1 VNPTSVPINPTS
13 APANPTPVPVNPT
26 SAPFDS
32 PTGGQQS
39 KSPSSVIVPMIE
51 DVMYEDI
58 TDKQGKYISYTTG
71 KTINAQSLG
80 FSIVFAEDLLAPN
93 SFNEN
98 FLRGRLYGICIKISP
113 DEGIFSCRL
122 DFHFYGG
129 TVNTSGSI
137 RLAGNSNFAGDSSRL
152 AIVGGTGRF
161 EGVSG
166 SILHFWRQDN
176 GNVGNI
182 QISFTFV

>member
-58 TDKQGKYISYTTG
+58 TDKQGKYISYTIG
-71 KTINAQSLG
+71 NTINAQSLG
-80 FSIVFAEDLLAPN
+80 FSIAFAEDLLAPN
-93 SFNEN
+93 SFNET
-98 FLRGRLYGICIKISP
+98 FLRGKLYGICIKIST
-113 DEGIFSCRL
+113 DEGIFSCQL
-122 DFHFYGG
+122 DFHFDRG
-129 TVNTSGSI
+129 TVMTSGTI
-137 RLAGNSNFAGDSSRL
+137 RFAGNSNFSGYGSRL
-152 AIVGGTGRF
+152 AIVGGTGQY
-161 EGVSG
+161 EGVGG

-176 GNVGNI
+176 GNFDNF